1 MKTETF
7 LKLLCDNLFRAI
19 FLQDAI
25 YQQNKNKQCLALKN
39 VE

>member
-1 MKTETF
+1 MKSEAF

-25 YQQNKNKQCLALKN
+25 YQQNKTSN
-39 VE
+39 VKLLNC